1 MFKLVI
7 QIVFMTI
14 FMIAMIIALK
24 KVSIYL
30 ENKNYDIYKDKN
42 MKILEKIIL
51 SKDKEIFL
59 VQVYGKK
66 YIIGASNNNISI
78 LKELDFEY
86 EENKK

>member
-66 YIIGASNNNISI
+66 YFIGASNNNISI

-86 EENKK
+86 KENKK